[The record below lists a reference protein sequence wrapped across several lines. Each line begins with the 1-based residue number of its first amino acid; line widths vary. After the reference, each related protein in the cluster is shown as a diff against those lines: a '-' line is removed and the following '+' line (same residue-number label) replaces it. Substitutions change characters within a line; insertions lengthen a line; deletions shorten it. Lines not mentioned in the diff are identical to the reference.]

1 MFFMFQTEDLYYI
14 NEEVA
19 AAAAAATAA
28 SAAGKKKG
36 LKFII
41 NSSLF
46 RRTTKYKHIKGRS
59 NSVSV
64 KRVSNSTRHDICH
77 KHHKQRLC
85 KIIITRVKFH
95 LVNVFLEHGCVYTI
109 FSYASSSTLHPC
121 ERLGGS

>member
-1 MFFMFQTEDLYYI
+1 MFLKQFVWVKQKIYISQTEDLYYI

-64 KRVSNSTRHDICH
+64 KRVSNST
-77 KHHKQRLC
+77 Q
-85 KIIITRVKFH
+85 T
-95 LVNVFLEHGCVYTI
+95 
-109 FSYASSSTLHPC
+109 
-121 ERLGGS
+121 ERQP